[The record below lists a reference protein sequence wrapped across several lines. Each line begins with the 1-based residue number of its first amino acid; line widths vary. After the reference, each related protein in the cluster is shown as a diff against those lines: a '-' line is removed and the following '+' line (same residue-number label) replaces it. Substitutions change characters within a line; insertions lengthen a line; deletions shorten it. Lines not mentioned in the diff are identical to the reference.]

1 MARSCTMRNR
11 ILLEPSEM
19 RAGRTITLGPR
30 DPRAVHIRTVLR
42 GSEGLSVRVGVVGG
56 AKGRAEVRA
65 APPAGDL
72 ELQWAETETEVE
84 QSPRLDLLLAMPR
97 PKVMKRLW
105 AQLASLRLG
114 TLYVT
119 GGQKVEKSYFTSGA
133 LSPEY
138 VYPQLLRGLEQV
150 GDTSVPGV
158 WLCRDLG
165 RALDSFAGVGGGVA
179 PGVLIQERRCCG
191 GQLPP
196 PSRLLVGHPG
206 GASGG
211 QLEEALEGL
220 EAGERVLVAV
230 GPEGGWAPQELEA
243 LSPPR
248 FRRVSL
254 GSRPLSTETAC
265 IALPSVLKTLIH
277 DWA

>member
-1 MARSCTMRNR
+1 MAGACTMRNR
-11 ILLEPSEM
+11 ILLEPSELS
-19 RAGRTITLGPR
+19 GRRISLGPR

-65 APPAGDL
+65 APPAGSV
-72 ELQWAETETEVE
+72 ELQWAETEAEVE
-84 QSPRLDLLLAMPR
+84 QSPRLDVLLAMPR

-114 TLYVT
+114 ALYVT

-133 LSPEY
+133 LNPEY

-158 WLCRDLG
+158 WLCRDLE
-165 RALDSFAGVGGGVA
+165 RTLDSFAGGGGKA
-179 PGVLIQERRCCG
+179 PGLQIQERRCAG
-191 GQLPP
+191 GQLAP

-220 EAGERVLVAV
+220 EAEERILLAI
-230 GPEGGWAPQELEA
+230 GPEGGWAPHEVEA

-248 FRRVSL
+248 FHQVSL
-254 GSRPLSTETAC
+254 GNRPLTTETAC
-265 IALPSVLKTLIH
+265 IALPSVIKTLIH